1 MRLIYMISSL
11 KNITRGEVTASL
23 QVLPSVTFYKDCRLS
38 VLSSDSE
45 PQISGGE
52 TAGERSAGEAA
63 AAVGRAHD
71 RRHSR
76 ERGWIHVGGP
86 ARLRPARGQDQ
97 KAAAAHARR
106 KIRKP
111 LHSGIFRRL
120 YRLLE
125 FQIAPPGK
133 IESGFQTSSS
143 LSYTPSPSS
152 PSGGVYTI
160 GGGSPLPHNGDGI
173 FVLT

>member
-1 MRLIYMISSL
+1 MIDYHSVLIY
-11 KNITRGEVTASL
+11 
-23 QVLPSVTFYKDCRLS
+23 
-38 VLSSDSE
+38 E

-52 TAGERSAGEAA
+52 AAGERSAGEAA
-63 AAVGRAHD
+63 AAVGRAQHY
-71 RRHSR
+71 RHSR
-76 ERGWIHVGGP
+76 EGGWIHVGGP

-97 KAAAAHARR
+97 KAAAPHACR
-106 KIRKP
+106 KISEP
-111 LHSGIFRRL
+111 LLGGIFRRI
-120 YRLLE
+120 YRCFE

-133 IESGFQTSSS
+133 MESGFQTSSS

-173 FVLT
+173 LDVT